1 MESEGRG
8 GGTEL
13 HNGWEDSKDEG
24 IAVPGPPGLTEQ
36 ESCLTSGKESLQQ
49 AELAPVLA
57 RLFHLFHQLFNR
69 LLVTQTAGLHLDD
82 QNSVALKILT

>member
-1 MESEGRG
+1 MESERRWCGA
-8 GGTEL
+8 EL
-13 HNGWEDSKDEG
+13 HDGGEDAEDEG
-24 IAVPGPPGLTEQ
+24 IAVPGSPCLAKEQ
-36 ESCLTSGKESLQQ
+36 GCLPSGQESLQQ